1 MSAETI
7 TTALFLITAVVA
19 SAVLIN
25 AVYPVISTMAGTF
38 SSTTHESDARIRT
51 DFKIIAT
58 YASESAGTGQIWMK
72 NIGSEQ
78 ISLLDVQRADV
89 FGGATGSFDH
99 LAHTTG
105 TPGDNQ
111 WTETFTSPEYDLNGN
126 QYWDAGET
134 VKVTFKTTIPSLGN
148 KVYFQFALPDGIW
161 RSTEFTVS

>member
-25 AVYPVISTMAGTF
+25 AVYPVIAGMAGTF
-38 SSTTHESDARIRT
+38 STSTHESDVRIRT

-58 YASESAGTGQIWMK
+58 YASGSSGTGQVWMK

-78 ISLLDVQRADV
+78 IPLRDIQRADV
-89 FGGATGSFDH
+89 FGGATGNFDH

-105 TPGDNQ
+105 IPVDKQ

-134 VKVTFKTTIPSLGN
+134 VKVTFQTTPTPLGS